1 MTNFCPDYPQRWVP
15 EEMKIV
21 IYRHAKPVVS
31 WNEIISG
38 RDFPSWVSRYNDSGI
53 IKIGPRMKKEKV
65 VLTSNLKRSM
75 ETGNLIGEKIIP
87 NSIFCEAEVPL
98 IKFPAIRIRAKFW
111 MALSRFLWL
120 FGVKKNCESFKNA
133 KKRAVRIIEN
143 IESHLL
149 ENQRV
154 VIVGH
159 GFMNRL
165 IKKKLIQRGWS
176 LSQVEDDNKF
186 LGKMTFQTQKPLS

>member
-1 MTNFCPDYPQRWVP
+1 MQ
-15 EEMKIV
+15 IV

-38 RDFPSWVSRYNDSGI
+38 RDFPSWVSRYNNSGI
-53 IKIGPRMKKEKV
+53 IKIELGMKKEKI

-75 ETGNLIGEKIIP
+75 ETGKLIGEKIIP
-87 NSIFCEAEVPL
+87 NSLFCEAEVPL
-98 IKFPAIRIRAKFW
+98 IQFPTIRMRAKFW

-120 FGVKKNCESFKNA
+120 FGLKKNCESFKNA
-133 KKRAVRIIEN
+133 KKRVIRIIEN

-159 GFMNRL
+159 GFINRL
-165 IKKKLIQRGWS
+165 IKKKLIHRGWS
-176 LSQVEDDNKF
+176 LSRVEDDNKF
-186 LGKMTFQTQKPLS
+186 LGKMTFHTEQPLTPF